1 MKGFR
6 WWTKLRMR
14 LAMWLIQDYVR
25 STDLQLKVLC
35 EMVQDVAG
43 DLKSHHTYIND
54 IDKAVAVV
62 RVQVD
67 NFNTPDI
74 DYEKLAQKVNV
85 QEVGDYIDYQSLA
98 ADIDSAE
105 IAEHID
111 IDEIAREVDVS
122 HVEENILDALIERI
136 RQAMR

>member
-25 STDLQLKVLC
+25 SNDQALKVFQVSLNQLSNL
-35 EMVQDVAG
+35 VDDV
-43 DLKSHHTYIND
+43 
-54 IDKAVAVV
+54 DKALAVV

-74 DYEKLAQKVNV
+74 DYEKLAQEVNV
-85 QEVGDYIDYQSLA
+85 QEVADHIDYQGLAPEIDAESIAEYIDVVEVALGLDTTVIAEEVCESLA
-98 ADIDSAE
+98 AM
-105 IAEHID
+105 
-111 IDEIAREVDVS
+111 
-122 HVEENILDALIERI
+122 I
-136 RQAMR
+136 RNAMR